1 MAVEVPKE
9 QKLYA
14 TLLYWG
20 SILGIIM
27 LVATFAIY
35 VMGIMPA
42 YIEPSELPKLW
53 EESIHDWEHV
63 TGKKVP
69 MGWEWISLLG
79 YSDYLCYIGI
89 AFLAALTIIC
99 YVAII
104 PILLAKK
111 DMIYLAMAVVQVL
124 VLLLAMSGIIAAG
137 H

>member
-20 SILGIIM
+20 SILGIVM
-27 LVATFAIY
+27 LVATFAVY
-35 VMGIMPA
+35 VMGVVPA

-53 EESIHDWEHV
+53 EISIYEWEHV
-63 TGKKVP
+63 TGKEVP
-69 MGWEWISLLG
+69 MGWEWISMLG

-89 AFLAALTIIC
+89 TFLAALTIIC
-99 YVAII
+99 YMAII
-104 PILLAKK
+104 PVLLAKK
-111 DMIYLAMAVVQVL
+111 DMAFAAIAVIQVL
-124 VLLLAMSGIIAAG
+124 VLLLAMSGVISAG